1 MTIKELLT
9 WATVGV
15 QFVAAFL
22 WFAST
27 RVKVTAESVVAEYQ
41 KVHGPN
47 SGPAQIVS
55 EDGSDFTA
63 TAERQSRW
71 SGWAAIT
78 TGVGLSIQAIAAAL
92 PSPAQ

>member
-1 MTIKELLT
+1 VSAKDLLT
-9 WATVGV
+9 WAAVGI

-22 WFAST
+22 WLAST

-71 SGWAAIT
+71 SGWAAIV
-78 TGVGLSIQAIAAAL
+78 TGLGLGVQAIAAAL
-92 PSPAQ
+92 PSAIE